1 MTAVPAPGNRLP
13 GRAREITNRPRLGH
27 PPGAR
32 AGSDVV
38 RPSPGGGQIAVI
50 SVDRKGGMGA
60 QGFERCDPISLPQLE
75 LAIPQSVRFGTLP
88 FTYYGWISS
97 QRLGIERA
105 WYDPAVGMAADD
117 QFPAHAHRIFD
128 VGETPPSR
136 AKAARQRWSRGR
148 PTGRRFWFESTGQ
161 GRFGNRCTYFNRA
174 FGALPLC
181 QPLKKMS
188 RSTCP

>member
-1 MTAVPAPGNRLP
+1 MTADPPGNRLP
-13 GRAREITNRPRLGH
+13 ESRSRNHKRTIVVALEKSQTDDRREH
-27 PPGAR
+27 PPGLECGVT

-161 GRFGNRCTYFNRA
+161 GRFGNRRT
-174 FGALPLC
+174 
-181 QPLKKMS
+181 Q
-188 RSTCP
+188 